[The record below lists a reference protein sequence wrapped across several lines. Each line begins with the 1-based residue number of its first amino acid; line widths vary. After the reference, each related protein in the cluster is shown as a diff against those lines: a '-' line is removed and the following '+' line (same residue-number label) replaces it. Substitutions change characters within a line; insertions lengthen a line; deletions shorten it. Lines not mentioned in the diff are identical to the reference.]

1 MLPLVQ
7 PIHNREVIDMS
18 RNNSCGYCMVLV
30 PFFLVLV
37 LGLACREAPMV
48 DPAAH
53 VWTCITDTEC
63 ETEAAKLGLDID

>member
-1 MLPLVQ
+1 
-7 PIHNREVIDMS
+7 
-18 RNNSCGYCMVLV
+18 MVLV